1 MKKEFR
7 ITERT
12 VNLII
17 ETLKK
22 VVIISGVAMALYW
35 LIPRV
40 IILLVWTN
48 HLLFF
53 FRPLLYLKT
62 GFCPLFLKS

>member
-22 VVIISGVAMALYW
+22 AVVISGIAMTLYW
-35 LIPRV
+35 LIPYV
-40 IILLVWTN
+40 IVLLAWIYYGIAN
-48 HLLFF
+48 
-53 FRPLLYLKT
+53 
-62 GFCPLFLKS
+62 

>member
-22 VVIISGVAMALYW
+22 VAIISGVAMALYW
-35 LIPRV
+35 LIPYV
-40 IILLVWTN
+40 IVLLAWIYYGIAN
-48 HLLFF
+48 
-53 FRPLLYLKT
+53 
-62 GFCPLFLKS
+62 

>member
-40 IILLVWTN
+40 IILLVWIYYVIAN
-48 HLLFF
+48 
-53 FRPLLYLKT
+53 
-62 GFCPLFLKS
+62 

>member
-22 VVIISGVAMALYW
+22 VVVISGIAMALYW
-35 LIPRV
+35 LIPYV
-40 IILLVWTN
+40 IVLLAWIYYGIAN
-48 HLLFF
+48 
-53 FRPLLYLKT
+53 
-62 GFCPLFLKS
+62 